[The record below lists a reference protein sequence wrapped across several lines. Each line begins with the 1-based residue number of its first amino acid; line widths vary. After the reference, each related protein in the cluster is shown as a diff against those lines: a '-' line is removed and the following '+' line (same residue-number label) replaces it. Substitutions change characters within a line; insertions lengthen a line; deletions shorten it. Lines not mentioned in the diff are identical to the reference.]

1 VTRLRQGFGR
11 QARQQPSV
19 PVLSEPLIL
28 RQAQDERVEEFRV
41 NKTDCHGS
49 GIEALQRQ
57 GRDYKATQ

>member
-1 VTRLRQGFGR
+1 MTRLRQGFGG
-11 QARQQPSV
+11 QARQRPSV
-19 PVLSEPLIL
+19 PVLSC
-28 RQAQDERVEEFRV
+28 VEEFRV